1 MRTRTTREIIESY
14 DPQTSLAE
22 ASTPPADWYID
33 SRILEL
39 ERQTV
44 FIRSW
49 QVAARAAQVV
59 EPGQYITSEVAGEP
73 ILVVRGSDGLLRG
86 FFNVCRHHAAAVMTD
101 LEGTAQIL
109 RCPYHGWTYSL
120 TGQLQ
125 GTPEFAG
132 VGNFDRRTHGLLPV
146 ETALWKDWL
155 FTKLESGRPTLEEF
169 LGDDLAER
177 VKGLDLKNFH
187 WLERRRY
194 TVDCNWKVYIDN
206 YLDGGYH
213 VPSVHRGLHSV
224 LDYQQYLIENG
235 ARFCVQSSPLVADG
249 ADAPTSKVR
258 KGDRAFYYWIYP
270 NFMINCYGDTMD
282 TNLVRPLTVE
292 RTEVIFD
299 YYFADVSE
307 GARELNRASITIS
320 EEIQEEDAAICQ
332 SVQQGL
338 CSRSFTAGRLS
349 LRREAGEHLFHKLL
363 YADLK
368 TGIDEVSGCDR

>member
-1 MRTRTTREIIESY
+1 LS
-14 DPQTSLAE
+14 E
-22 ASTPPADWYID
+22 ASTIPAPWYVD
-33 SRILEL
+33 ARVAEL
-39 ERQTV
+39 ERKTV
-44 FIRSW
+44 FSNTW
-49 QVAARAAQVV
+49 QLVGRVDQV
-59 EPGQYITSEVAGEP
+59 EKPGQFVTATVAGEP
-73 ILVVRGSDGLLRG
+73 IVVVRGNDRVLRG

-120 TGQLQ
+120 AGELQ
-125 GTPEFAG
+125 GTPDFAG
-132 VGNFDRRTHGLLPV
+132 VCNFDRRTHGLLPV
-146 ETALWKDWL
+146 ETARWKDWL
-155 FTKLESGRPTLEEF
+155 FAKLEHGRPTLEEF

-177 VKGLDLKNFH
+177 VKGLDLKTFH

-224 LDYQQYLIENG
+224 LDYPQYLIENG
-235 ARFCVQSSPLVADG
+235 TRFCVQSSPLVADG
-249 ADAPTSKVR
+249 AHAPTSKVR
-258 KGDRAFYYWIYP
+258 KGERAFYYWIYP
-270 NFMINCYGDTMD
+270 NFMINCYGETMD

-299 YYFADVSE
+299 YYFTDVSE
-307 GARELNRASITIS
+307 GARELNHDSITIS
-320 EEIQEEDAAICQ
+320 EEIQEEDATICQ
-332 SVQQGL
+332 SVQRGL

-349 LRREAGEHLFHKLL
+349 PRREAGEHLFHKLL

-368 TGIDEVSGCDR
+368 TNIDEVSGPINK